1 MYCSNVVG
9 TPATAKHCA
18 LLIGVEYFSP
28 FYVFAVQR
36 FVLVNQLSGCFLLQF
51 GYGFSSV
58 LEIFYDPA

>member
-1 MYCSNVVG
+1 MNCKYVG
-9 TPATAKHCA
+9 KIVIHCA

-51 GYGFSSV
+51 GNGFSSV